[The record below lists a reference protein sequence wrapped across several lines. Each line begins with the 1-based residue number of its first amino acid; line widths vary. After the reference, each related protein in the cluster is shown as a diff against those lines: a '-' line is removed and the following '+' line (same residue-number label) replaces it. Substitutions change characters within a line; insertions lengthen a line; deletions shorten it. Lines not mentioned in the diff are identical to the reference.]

1 MSRSWR
7 PQPVWRR
14 RYAHIRQFEQLLVD
28 EGTAIVKLFL
38 HISAEEQRERLQDR
52 IDSPDERWKFRLG
65 DLDDR
70 KLWPKYMKAYR
81 DALARTSTPDAPWY
95 VDARATASGSAT
107 SPSPASCATRSSA
120 STRSTPQPEEGI
132 EDLVVI

>member
-1 MSRSWR
+1 MWR
-7 PQPVWRR
+7 K
-14 RYAHIRQFEQLLVD
+14 RYAHIRQFERLLVD

-81 DALARTSTPDAPWY
+81 DALARTSTPRRRGTSS
-95 VDARATASGSAT
+95 RATASGSAT
-107 SPSPASCATRSSA
+107 SRSPASCATPSSG
-120 STRSTPQPEEGI
+120 STRSTPKPEEGI
-132 EDLVVI
+132 EGVVVT